1 MIRTMENENNRS
13 SLVNMLTDPD
23 NIHRAF
29 EDPTN
34 FGKEIYQALDIKQKQ
49 YLAFAA
55 GAGLIAYGIYLGKQ
69 K

>member
-1 MIRTMENENNRS
+1 MS
-13 SLVNMLTDPD
+13 MLTEPD

-29 EDPTN
+29 EDPAN
-34 FGKEIYQALDIKQKQ
+34 FGKEVYNSLDNKQKQ